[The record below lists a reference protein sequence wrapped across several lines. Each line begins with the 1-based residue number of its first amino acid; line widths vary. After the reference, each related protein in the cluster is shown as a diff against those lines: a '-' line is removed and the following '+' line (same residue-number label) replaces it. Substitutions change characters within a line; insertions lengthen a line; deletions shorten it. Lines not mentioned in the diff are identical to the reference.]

1 MFVMLTLSADCSLQ
15 VMYMYYL
22 LGYRLLG
29 QQEDIQSQSTLERDD
44 KWRNSSGHFVK
55 GNLFKYIPE
64 RVLVQVTSHSRHTH
78 VTLSLTSTSHSP

>member
-1 MFVMLTLSADCSLQ
+1 MQ

-29 QQEDIQSQSTLERDD
+29 QQEDLQSQSTMERDD
-44 KWRNSSGHFVK
+44 KWRNSGGHFVK

-64 RVLVQVTSHSRHTH
+64 RVLVQVRELPKHGCH
-78 VTLSLTSTSHSP
+78 V

>member
-1 MFVMLTLSADCSLQ
+1 MRKHFISQVVAPLKNPRLIQTQSLLQ

-29 QQEDIQSQSTLERDD
+29 QQDESFNNSSTLERDE
-44 KWRNSSGHFVK
+44 KWKSTSNHFVK

-64 RVLVQVTSHSRHTH
+64 RVLVQVKDWI
-78 VTLSLTSTSHSP
+78 

>member
-1 MFVMLTLSADCSLQ
+1 MSFGLQ

-29 QQEDIQSQSTLERDD
+29 QQEDLQSQSTLEREEG
-44 KWRNSSGHFVK
+44 KWRNQGGHFIK

-64 RVLVQVTSHSRHTH
+64 RVLVQVRFF
-78 VTLSLTSTSHSP
+78 LS